1 MSSTGSLRTR
11 LLLVAIVTIA
21 TTLAA
26 AGFGLVLLFE
36 HQLLRKVAQDLNVRS
51 AELARAF
58 EVDAAGKPFLN
69 RELAD
74 PRYDVPYGGAYWQIS
89 DGKERIMASRS
100 LWDFPLDPS
109 AVAKAAE
116 GGKAVEMEGPEHAEL
131 YVEVRNVT
139 LDIAGTQRTFSL
151 LVALDHADVVVLR
164 SEFADDVRSIMLVLA
179 ALLITGAWLQLKF
192 GLSPLAA
199 LRVSLSGVREGRQRR
214 LEGAFPREITPLTDE
229 VNTLLDQRDMLVR
242 RARDRAGTMAHGLK
256 TPLTILSGEIA
267 RLERTGHAE
276 VATTLAEQCE
286 AIREYI
292 ERELARSRTHG
303 ALDTVSKRTPV
314 APIVDRLV
322 DLMRRVDREQKIE
335 WDVEIPSSTH
345 SAMEADDLAEVV
357 GNLFDNARKWASSR
371 VEVRLVTE
379 GEKTFLSVADDG
391 PGIDTAS
398 ADAIMTRGVSLAGKS
413 PSSSGLGL
421 SIVSDTLAAYGQK
434 LAVASGAKGCRF
446 TFELKTM

>member
-1 MSSTGSLRTR
+1 MTSTGSLRTR
-11 LLLVAIVTIA
+11 LLMVAIVTVA
-21 TTLAA
+21 VTLAA
-26 AGFGLVLLFE
+26 AGAGLVMVFE
-36 HQLLRKVAQDLNVRS
+36 HQLLRKVAQDLHVRS

-58 EVDAAGKPFLN
+58 EVDANGRPFLN

-74 PRYDVPYGGAYWQIS
+74 PRYDVPYGGAYWEII
-89 DGKERIMASRS
+89 DGKERLLASRS
-100 LWDFPLDPS
+100 LWDFSPDPA

-116 GGKAVEMEGPEHAEL
+116 SGDSVEMVGPEKSEL
-131 YVEVRNVT
+131 YVVVRPVT
-139 LDIAGTQRTFSL
+139 IDVTGAQRTFLL
-151 LVALDHADVVVLR
+151 LVALDHADVVELR
-164 SEFADDVRSIMLVLA
+164 GAFAGDVRTIMLVLA
-179 ALLITGAWLQLKF
+179 ALLITGAWLQLRF
-192 GLSPLAA
+192 GLSPLAS
-199 LRVSLSGVREGRQRR
+199 LRSSLAAVREGRQRR
-214 LEGAFPREITPLTDE
+214 LEGAFPREIAPLTNE
-229 VNTLLDQRDMLVR
+229 VNSLLDQRDTLVR

-256 TPLTILSGEIA
+256 TPLTILSGEIE
-267 RLERTGHAE
+267 RLQRAGHGD
-276 VATTLAEQCE
+276 VASTLAEQCE
-286 AIREYI
+286 AIRDYI

-322 DLMRRVDREQKIE
+322 DLMRRVDREQRIE
-335 WDVEIPSSTH
+335 WDVEIPSGAH

-371 VEVRLVTE
+371 VEVRLVDE
-379 GEKTFLSVADDG
+379 GGKTFLSVADDG
-391 PGIDTAS
+391 PGIDTAN

-446 TFELKTM
+446 TFELKAT